1 MNKFIKCSLQ
11 LFADGSEGSAQGT
24 AETATGSI
32 ASSEAS
38 SQVAADNGTTA
49 TDSSS
54 QSDAGDK
61 KAAFESIING
71 EYKSEYQA
79 ALEKALGKRIK
90 SRDAKIAE
98 YDAYR
103 GQISPLLD
111 KLAVKYGI
119 DDVSDISAIMQAA
132 EQDDSYY
139 EEYALRHGVD
149 VKTAKQ
155 IIKAERITKENER
168 IEADRVRQQQ
178 FNETYSRW
186 MQQAETTKQK
196 YPGFDFDYESSVAE
210 TAEDFRRLLNSGVDV
225 ETAYTVIH
233 RNEIMGGA
241 MQFAYNSAQQE
252 IADKRTAR
260 SARVNEN
267 GTSSQQASAV
277 TDDWTK
283 ISKSDREKIKAA
295 VRRGEK
301 VSPENFREYL

>member
-11 LFADGSEGSAQGT
+11 LFADGGDGGATGT
-24 AETATGSI
+24 AETAAGSM
-32 ASSEAS
+32 ASSEAG
-38 SQVAADNGTTA
+38 QVAVDNGTTA
-49 TDSSS
+49 TDSS
-54 QSDAGDK
+54 QQAGAEDK
-61 KAAFESIING
+61 TAAFESIING

-79 ALEKALGKRIK
+79 SLEKALGKRLK
-90 SRDAKIAE
+90 NRDAKIAE
-98 YDAYR
+98 YENYR
-103 GQISPLLD
+103 GQITPLLD

-139 EEYALRHGVD
+139 EEYALQHGID

-168 IEADRVRQQQ
+168 RQADEIRQQQ

-186 MQQAETTKQK
+186 MKQAEITKQK
-196 YPGFDFDYESSVAE
+196 YPGFDFEYESSAAE
-210 TAEDFRRLLNSGVDV
+210 TSEDFRRLLNSGVDV

-241 MQFAYNSAQQE
+241 MQYAYQSAQQE
-252 IADKRTAR
+252 IADKRTSR

-283 ISKSDREKIKAA
+283 ITKSDREKIKAA

-301 VSPENFREYL
+301 VSPDNFREFL